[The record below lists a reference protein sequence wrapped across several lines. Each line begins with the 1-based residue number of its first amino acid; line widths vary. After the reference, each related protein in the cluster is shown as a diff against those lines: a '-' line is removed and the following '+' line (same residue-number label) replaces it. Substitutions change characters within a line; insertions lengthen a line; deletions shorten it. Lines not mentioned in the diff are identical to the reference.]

1 MSDAPIAGTFAI
13 LGATGAVG
21 STLARHLAAR
31 GARLVLLARDEG
43 RLAELAGPLGARTG
57 LLPSCRPTAV
67 KDALVAAC
75 GGESV
80 AGIAHCV
87 GSLFLKPAHRTT
99 DAEWQEVLDV
109 NLGSAF
115 GVAMAVPE
123 MMKQGGAVV
132 FASSVAASVGLA
144 NHEAIAAA
152 KAGIEGLAR
161 SLAATHNRR
170 GIRAHC
176 VAPALVE
183 SRMTADLLARAGM
196 REAAAKLNP
205 AGRIGAPDDV
215 ARAMAFLLDPA
226 NSWLSGQVLGVDGGQ
241 GVLRPLA

>member
-1 MSDAPIAGTFAI
+1 MSEAPIAGTFAI

-87 GSLFLKPAHRTT
+87 GSLFL
-99 DAEWQEVLDV
+99 
-109 NLGSAF
+109 
-115 GVAMAVPE
+115 
-123 MMKQGGAVV
+123 
-132 FASSVAASVGLA
+132 
-144 NHEAIAAA
+144 
-152 KAGIEGLAR
+152 
-161 SLAATHNRR
+161 
-170 GIRAHC
+170 
-176 VAPALVE
+176 
-183 SRMTADLLARAGM
+183 
-196 REAAAKLNP
+196 
-205 AGRIGAPDDV
+205 
-215 ARAMAFLLDPA
+215 
-226 NSWLSGQVLGVDGGQ
+226 
-241 GVLRPLA
+241 